1 MELRVL
7 RYFLMTAREEN
18 ITKAAELL
26 HITQPTLSRQ
36 LMQLEEELGT
46 KLFQRGKHSIHLTE
60 EGMLLKKRAQD
71 IVTLADRTQRE
82 FTDRQESLAG
92 EIVFGCAETRSVS
105 DLSAIIAS
113 FQKSYPLV
121 QYEMYTANA
130 DDIKDRLDRGLA
142 DIGLMTD
149 PVDVSKYN
157 FIRLPRK
164 EQWGV
169 LVRKDSELAAQETV
183 SPEDLTKVP
192 LLMVKRTLV
201 KNELASWFGKYYD
214 QLQVVGRY
222 NLLNN
227 AARMVEKGIGTAL
240 CFYIENY
247 YENLKFIPLYPYL
260 ETGGVLVWPKDRML
274 SSSTQVFLEKTKE
287 YLKGMKRAL
296 K

>member
-18 ITKAAELL
+18 ITKAAQLL

-46 KLFQRGKHSIHLTE
+46 KLFQRGKHNIRLTE
-60 EGMLLKKRAQD
+60 DGMLLKKRAQD
-71 IVTLADRTQRE
+71 IVALADRTEKE

-92 EIVFGCAETRSVS
+92 EIIFGCAETRSVS
-105 DLSAIIAS
+105 DLSDIIAS

-130 DDIKDRLDRGLA
+130 DDIKDHLDRGLV

-149 PVDVSKYN
+149 PVDISRYH
-157 FIRLPRK
+157 FIRLPRR

-169 LVRKDSELAAQETV
+169 LVRKDSELAKKDRV
-183 SPEDLTKVP
+183 SPEDLLDIP
-192 LLMVKRTLV
+192 LLTVKRTLV

-214 QLQVVGRY
+214 QLQIVGRY

-227 AARMVEKGIGTAL
+227 AAIMVEKGIGTAL
-240 CFYIENY
+240 CFYIDNY
-247 YENLKFIPLYPYL
+247 YENLKFIPLFPYL
-260 ETGGVLVWPKDRML
+260 RTGGVLVWSKDHVL
-274 SSSTQVFLEKTKE
+274 SATAQAFLDRAKE
-287 YLKGMKRAL
+287 YLESMKEPS
-296 K
+296 